1 MRVHP
6 LAPVALLSLLSLV
19 SSARAQAP
27 TAPPAPGTVPTDTA
41 APPPSN
47 LEAGGLRPPEAV
59 DSQQPTE
66 QAPGE
71 AQVEQELDEAEAEDT
86 GRGLEFVW
94 LNGEVGYQLVGLA
107 ALSDDNLLDVEG
119 GIGHSSGVVY
129 GAGLGVRLLTVTLGA
144 RFRYGSFADWYMW
157 SLNAEGAFHVPLG
170 SLDLYFG
177 VGAGYVSAGGFDDD
191 IYFAPSDIEVRGFD
205 VRVGA
210 GLDYYISSTFSVG
223 VNLGGEIM
231 FLKRAAMD
239 VTVDVNEPRTVYA
252 EDGSSVGAAFTPTA
266 VLGLHF

>member
-6 LAPVALLSLLSLV
+6 LASVALLSLLALA
-19 SSARAQAP
+19 SSAHAQEP
-27 TAPPAPGTVPTDTA
+27 MPQAPGTAPADTA
-41 APPPSN
+41 APPSSN

-59 DSQQPTE
+59 DSEQPTE

-71 AQVEQELDEAEAEDT
+71 AQVEQQLEEADSEDT

-119 GIGHSSGVVY
+119 GIGHSSGIVY

-144 RFRYGSFADWYMW
+144 RFRYGSFADWHMW
-157 SLNAEGAFHVPLG
+157 SINAEGAFHIPLG
-170 SLDLYFG
+170 RLDLYFG
-177 VGAGYVSAGGFDDD
+177 LGAGYVSAGGFDDNV
-191 IYFAPSDIEVRGFD
+191 YFASDIEVRGFD

-210 GLDYYISSTFSVG
+210 GLDYYVSSTFSVG

-231 FLKRAAMD
+231 FLNRSAMD

-252 EDGSSVGAAFTPTA
+252 EEGSSIGGAFTPMA